1 MLLVFLLIATSVLA
15 QPDSRFSWREYG
27 RTGTTDLTI
36 LPNPLDEER
45 PTIIVLRELAENTGP
60 TIISDARYL
69 AEQIARSRDLDP
81 VAVTWLFHW
90 GAFSYPGG
98 EGRKELFLRATFR
111 RTDRGGL
118 STPAW
123 RLMQRE
129 EVVRL
134 TDRRYPAR

>member
-1 MLLVFLLIATSVLA
+1 MVFALLFLTLTAVA
-15 QPDSRFSWREYG
+15 QPDSRFTWREYG
-27 RTGTTDLTI
+27 RTGTTDLTV
-36 LPNPLDEER
+36 LPNPRDEER

-81 VAVTWLFHW
+81 AAVTWLFHW

-118 STPAW
+118 TTPAW

-129 EVVRL
+129 EVIRL